1 MKKRSYCVRRWSAV
15 AALSVA
21 IGMLVGCKAQ
31 APLVPP
37 VSINPEEPCSVEI
50 PKEGLALVV
59 HKAAR
64 KLAVV
69 NDGVP
74 IYEFPVV
81 MGPATRGPK
90 RFEGDMRTPEGM
102 YHVIG
107 KHPHARWRYF
117 IALDYPNDED
127 VAAYSKAIAAGEVE
141 LVNGEF
147 PGLGGAIGIHGSDH
161 LEDQADGTNWTRGCV
176 AMRSADVEK
185 IYPMVGR
192 GTPVLILP

>member
-1 MKKRSYCVRRWSAV
+1 MLILTLGV
-15 AALSVA
+15 
-21 IGMLVGCKAQ
+21 LVGCKAQ
-31 APLVPP
+31 APVVPPP
-37 VSINPEEPCSVEI
+37 VSIDTGERSEMPI
-50 PKEGLALVV
+50 PDRGLALVV
-59 HKAAR
+59 HKSAH

-69 NDGVP
+69 SDGVP
-74 IYEFPVV
+74 IYEFAVV

-107 KHPHARWRYF
+107 KHPHPRWRYF

-127 VAAYSKAIAAGEVE
+127 VAAYRAAIAAGEVP

-147 PGLGGAIGIHGSDH
+147 PQLGGAIGIHGSDH
-161 LEDQADGTNWTRGCV
+161 FEEQADGENWTRGCV
-176 AMRSADVEK
+176 AMHSEDVEV
-185 IYPMVGR
+185 IYPMVAR